1 MSRAL
6 LITGA
11 TGKQGG
17 ATVTALLKAKADFE
31 ILAVTRDTMSPSA
44 QRLASK
50 SSKITLVQG
59 NLDDCKAMFANAKKA
74 SKSPIWGVFSV
85 QVCAIPQAHPSHPHV
100 MPANLY
106 RSSCPP

>member
-17 ATVTALLKAKADFE
+17 AVVKALLAANADFQ
-31 ILAVTRDTMSPSA
+31 ILAVTRDAASPSA

-50 SSKITLVQG
+50 SSRIKLIQG
-59 NLDDCKAMFANAKKA
+59 NLDDCDTIFKAAKAA
-74 SKSPIWGVFSV
+74 SNTPIWGVYSV
-85 QVCAIPQAHPSHPHV
+85 QVSALGKNCYVASQSR
-100 MPANLY
+100 L
-106 RSSCPP
+106 C